1 MGVRRLPAL
10 LFLTLVLAACGG
22 SGSSGFD
29 VAPGAFEAMLI
40 DHAIAEQ
47 RCVEG
52 DDGLLI
58 CPSGVPA
65 PGPDGGMHTPAP
77 GDVRV
82 DAGFASEVDC
92 LAGEACTLP
101 VAISTAGL
109 PEGAQLRVAVRA
121 SSAHVWQ
128 VGEPI
133 EVQSSMDGD
142 VVVTPV
148 AVELTGDASRGETVQ
163 VAVLVFVPPLGAVPS
178 EVHEL
183 RETGAS
189 YAFVLAP
196 VPLTPDV
203 SS

>member
-10 LFLTLVLAACGG
+10 LFLTVVLAACGG

-29 VAPGAFEAMLI
+29 VAPGGAEAPLI
-40 DHAIAEQ
+40 ERAIAEN

-52 DDGLLI
+52 GGGLLI

-65 PGPDGGMHTPAP
+65 PGPDGGMNTPGP
-77 GDVRV
+77 SDVRV
-82 DAGFASEVDC
+82 AAGFAGEVDC
-92 LAGEACTLP
+92 GPGTGCTLP
-101 VAISTAGL
+101 VAVSTEGL
-109 PEGAQLRVAVRA
+109 PDGARLRIAVR
-121 SSAHVWQ
+121 SSGADVWQ

-133 EVQSSMDGD
+133 EVQPSSGGD
-142 VVVTPV
+142 VVMTPV
-148 AVELTGDASRGETVQ
+148 EVELTGESSPGEAVQ
-163 VAVLVFVPPLGAVPS
+163 LAVLVFLPPLGAVPS
-178 EVHEL
+178 EVREL

-196 VPLTPDV
+196 VALTPGV